1 MPDDSLKKKP
11 PGGDDRNLVVVDDD
25 FKNADAEDRLWLF
38 WERNKTA
45 LVRGTTAVV
54 LAVLGLLLYEFV
66 WKAGRREALHQ
77 DYNACLDEPARR
89 AFAAKHAG
97 EPLAVVALTE
107 VADDLKAAAKFAE
120 AAKAFDEAARL
131 AGLAGETPVVK
142 ALGARAR
149 LEAALARVDGGDAT
163 GETALTTLAND
174 ETVAETW
181 RGYAMLTLAN
191 LAVAKGD
198 LPAATKWLNLMDKRL
213 RKDHVWREYKD
224 SLIRSEPGLL
234 NPVAAPAALPTG
246 K

>member
-11 PGGDDRNLVVVDDD
+11 PGGDDRNLVIVDDD

-38 WERNKTA
+38 WERNKS
-45 LVRGTTAVV
+45 LIVQGTTAVV
-54 LAVLGLLLYEFV
+54 VAVLGLLMYEFV
-66 WKAGRREALHQ
+66 WKAGRREALQQ
-77 DYNACLDEPARR
+77 DYLACLDEPARR

-97 EPLAVVALTE
+97 QPLAAVAMAE
-107 VADDLKAAAKFAE
+107 VADELKSAAKFAE

-131 AGLAGETPVVK
+131 AGLAGEAPVVK
-142 ALGARAR
+142 TLGARSR
-149 LEAALARVDGGDAT
+149 LEAALARIDGGDAT
-163 GETALTTLAND
+163 GEAALITFAKDQTTP
-174 ETVAETW
+174 ETW

-191 LAVAKGD
+191 LAVTKGD
-198 LPAATKWLNLMDKRL
+198 LPGATKWLNQMDKEL

-234 NPVAAPAALPTG
+234 NPVAVPAALPTG

>member
-1 MPDDSLKKKP
+1 MPDDSLKKQP

-25 FKNADAEDRLWLF
+25 FKNADTEDRLWLF

-45 LVRGTTAVV
+45 IVRGVTLAVV
-54 LAVLGLLLYEFV
+54 AVLGLLMYEFV
-66 WKAGRREALHQ
+66 WKAGRREALQQ

-97 EPLAVVALTE
+97 EPLAAVAMAE
-107 VADDLKAAAKFAE
+107 VADELKASAKLAE

-131 AGLAGETPVVK
+131 AGLAGDAPVVK
-142 ALGARAR
+142 TLATRAR
-149 LEAALARVDGGDAT
+149 LEAALARVDGGDAA
-163 GETALTTLAND
+163 GEAALTSLAND
-174 ETVAETW
+174 ENATETW

-191 LAVAKGD
+191 LAVTKGD
-198 LPAATKWLNLMDKRL
+198 LPAASKWLNQMDKRL

-234 NPVAAPAALPTG
+234 NPGAAPAG

>member
-1 MPDDSLKKKP
+1 MVDETARAGSPKFRITNDMSWPHWGMMMDSE
-11 PGGDDRNLVVVDDD
+11 GSFIESINGSIDRSRWPVN
-25 FKNADAEDRLWLF
+25 RLP
-38 WERNKTA
+38 RANK
-45 LVRGTTAVV
+45 L
-54 LAVLGLLLYEFV
+54 
-66 WKAGRREALHQ
+66 
-77 DYNACLDEPARR
+77 
-89 AFAAKHAG
+89 
-97 EPLAVVALTE
+97 
-107 VADDLKAAAKFAE
+107 AE

-131 AGLAGETPVVK
+131 AGLAGETAVVK

-163 GETALTTLAND
+163 GESALTTLAND
-174 ETVAETW
+174 ESVAETW

-191 LAVAKGD
+191 VAVAKGD

>member
-1 MPDDSLKKKP
+1 MPDDSLKKQP

-25 FKNADAEDRLWLF
+25 FKNADTEDRLWLF

-45 LVRGTTAVV
+45 IVRGVTLAVV
-54 LAVLGLLLYEFV
+54 AVLGLLMYEFV
-66 WKAGRREALHQ
+66 WKAGRREALQQ

-89 AFAAKHAG
+89 AFATKHAG
-97 EPLAVVALTE
+97 EPLAAVAMAE
-107 VADDLKAAAKFAE
+107 VADELKASAKLAE

-131 AGLAGETPVVK
+131 AGLAGDAPVVK
-142 ALGARAR
+142 TLATRAR

-163 GETALTTLAND
+163 GEAALTSLAND
-174 ETVAETW
+174 ETAAETW

-191 LAVAKGD
+191 LAVTKGD
-198 LPAATKWLNLMDKRL
+198 LPAASKWLNQMDKRL

-234 NPVAAPAALPTG
+234 NPGSAPAG